1 MDSTFSAANTY
12 FGADKMTLRDLIAAL
27 KQTYCSDIG
36 IEFMY
41 ISDPVIKR
49 WWQQKLEPCRS
60 TPSMDAKSKKRILE
74 ELTAAEG
81 LERYLHTKYVGQ
93 KRFSLEG
100 GESFIVAMDEIV
112 ETGAAQGLE
121 EMVIGMAH
129 RGRLNVL
136 VNTLGKAPS
145 ELFAEFEGHYKSKD
159 LPAGDVK
166 YHNGFSSDVVTA
178 SGPIHLALAFN
189 PSHLEIVDP
198 VAVGRD
204 RKSVV

>member
-1 MDSTFSAANTY
+1 
-12 FGADKMTLRDLIAAL
+12 MTLRDLIAAL

-49 WWQQKLEPCRS
+49 WWQQKLEPCHS

-100 GESFIVAMDEIV
+100 GEKLYCRH
-112 ETGAAQGLE
+112 G
-121 EMVIGMAH
+121 
-129 RGRLNVL
+129 
-136 VNTLGKAPS
+136 
-145 ELFAEFEGHYKSKD
+145 
-159 LPAGDVK
+159 
-166 YHNGFSSDVVTA
+166 
-178 SGPIHLALAFN
+178 
-189 PSHLEIVDP
+189 
-198 VAVGRD
+198 
-204 RKSVV
+204 